1 MTERRVYPELELIRI
16 RPHHEHV
23 LVMVGF
29 HIKRIRPGQMTER
42 VVRELPEVRR
52 HAEFPVATA
61 YRIAHGVDSIVRDPE
76 RTNRNIA
83 NRHFPV
89 GYKLI
94 HELPRDVF
102 FVTQGDRRECPAC
115 CIYGDAKLPH
125 QQRNTLDMIA
135 VIVRH
140 KARFYARRALSYLFE
155 EKMAPDFPRY
165 DRIWRMEIP
174 ENTVLREWV
183 ASDLEPWIKDH
194 GQNTIVGLILIV
206 DHTGI
211 SKCWYLDREGLVL
224 LPSFYRQET
233 DLLGIG
239 TKGFHI
245 PKKPGT
251 YQARDSLIIDG
262 IVYYLMESERF
273 GSASQM
279 YIVNGEGRFMGLQ
292 TSNGFSDPLIEQI
305 RKKKEQYDE
314 EKDIL
319 NVMAKGF
326 SSLAKQKG
334 SKKAA
339 KDYPG
344 TKTPGREI
352 TGKRASV
359 KIRLN
364 EKRSLLGT

>member
-1 MTERRVYPELELIRI
+1 MDRVAVYMLKEKY
-16 RPHHEHV
+16 
-23 LVMVGF
+23 
-29 HIKRIRPGQMTER
+29 KRHRGHT
-42 VVRELPEVRR
+42 
-52 HAEFPVATA
+52 
-61 YRIAHGVDSIVRDPE
+61 
-76 RTNRNIA
+76 
-83 NRHFPV
+83 
-89 GYKLI
+89 
-94 HELPRDVF
+94 
-102 FVTQGDRRECPAC
+102 
-115 CIYGDAKLPH
+115 
-125 QQRNTLDMIA
+125 
-135 VIVRH
+135 
-140 KARFYARRALSYLFE
+140 LSYLFE
-155 EKMAPDFPRY
+155 KKMAPDFPRY

-326 SSLAKQKG
+326 SSLVKQKG

>member
-1 MTERRVYPELELIRI
+1 
-16 RPHHEHV
+16 
-23 LVMVGF
+23 
-29 HIKRIRPGQMTER
+29 
-42 VVRELPEVRR
+42 
-52 HAEFPVATA
+52 
-61 YRIAHGVDSIVRDPE
+61 
-76 RTNRNIA
+76 
-83 NRHFPV
+83 
-89 GYKLI
+89 
-94 HELPRDVF
+94 
-102 FVTQGDRRECPAC
+102 
-115 CIYGDAKLPH
+115 
-125 QQRNTLDMIA
+125 
-135 VIVRH
+135 
-140 KARFYARRALSYLFE
+140 
-155 EKMAPDFPRY
+155 
-165 DRIWRMEIP
+165 
-174 ENTVLREWV
+174 
-183 ASDLEPWIKDH
+183 
-194 GQNTIVGLILIV
+194 
-206 DHTGI
+206 
-211 SKCWYLDREGLVL
+211 
-224 LPSFYRQET
+224 
-233 DLLGIG
+233 
-239 TKGFHI
+239 
-245 PKKPGT
+245 
-251 YQARDSLIIDG
+251 
-262 IVYYLMESERF
+262 MESERF